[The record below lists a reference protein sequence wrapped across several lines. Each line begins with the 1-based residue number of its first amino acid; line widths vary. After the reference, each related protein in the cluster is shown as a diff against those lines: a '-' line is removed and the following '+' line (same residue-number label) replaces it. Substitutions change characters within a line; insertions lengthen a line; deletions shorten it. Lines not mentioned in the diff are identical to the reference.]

1 MAYDST
7 RPVPWKPLIRWAA
20 VVSVLTTIAMLVLA
34 REDFSASVL
43 AGAVFGGVIYIAFG
57 ALLTKLGW
65 TPPGVL
71 SRSEREAIRAE
82 RIAARR
88 GPAPAPIAPARPKPA
103 PTSRTM
109 GNQRS
114 ARNRKKR

>member
-1 MAYDST
+1 VGYDNS
-7 RPVPWKPLIRWAA
+7 RPVPWKPLLRWA
-20 VVSVLTTIAMLVLA
+20 VLVSALTIVAMVILA
-34 REDFSASVL
+34 REDFSGSVVV
-43 AGAVFGGVIYIAFG
+43 GAVFGGCIYVVMG
-57 ALLTKLGW
+57 ALLAKFGW

-88 GPAPAPIAPARPKPA
+88 GPAPAPVAAPRAKPA

-114 ARNRKKR
+114 RNRKKR

>member
-1 MAYDST
+1 M
-7 RPVPWKPLIRWAA
+7 
-20 VVSVLTTIAMLVLA
+20 VSIITI
-34 REDFSASVL
+34 ASVL
-43 AGAVFGGVIYIAFG
+43 ILAGEDFGPSVVVGAIVGGGIYVALGAVLAKF
-57 ALLTKLGW
+57 GW

-71 SRSEREAIRAE
+71 SRSERVAIRAQ

-88 GPAPAPIAPARPKPA
+88 GPAPAAVAAPRPKPA

-109 GNQRS
+109 GGQRS